1 MNIFVNGKDIS
12 SRTGSPS
19 RSDDVDGLSQSFS
32 FVVAFN
38 PNDRYFPNLDL
49 NCGDKVVVSNNG
61 KEIFKGTITDE
72 SRNGLFERTYTA
84 HDNGWYLNKNEVVA
98 QIKDMTAD
106 SAIKKLCDE
115 FGIGTDICSMPT
127 KINQIYDGT
136 VLSDAIKDI
145 VDKVSSDQAKS
156 YRMEIVGD
164 KLKISEYKNMIVKPS
179 FKMASNVAPTDPTKA
194 PAQNT
199 VTKSIQDMANTVKV
213 ISSAEKSTT
222 VEASAKDDKA
232 IAKYGTLQKVVK
244 RTDADK
250 AQAGNIAKNT
260 LLELNKVTEGKS
272 VKLLGDDV
280 VRSGRI
286 IQMDGKYYLVTSCT
300 HDYMP
305 VHTMSLE
312 LEVVQ

>member
-12 SRTGSPS
+12 TRTGSPS
-19 RSDDVDGLSQSFS
+19 RSDDVDGLSQSFD
-32 FVVAFN
+32 FTVAFN
-38 PNDRYFPNLDL
+38 PNDKYFPSLDV

-72 SRNGLFERTYTA
+72 ARSGVFQRTYTA

-98 QIKDMTAD
+98 QIKDMAAD

-115 FGIGTDICSMPT
+115 FGIQTDICSMPT

-164 KLKISEYKNMIVKPS
+164 KLKISEYKDMIVKTS
-179 FKMASNVAPTDPTKA
+179 FKMASNVAPIDPTKV
-194 PAQNT
+194 PSSDE
-199 VTKSIQDMANTVKV
+199 VTKSIQDMANSIKV

-222 VEASAKDDKA
+222 IEASAKDDKA

-244 RTDADK
+244 RTDAEK

-260 LLELNKVTEGKS
+260 LLELNKVTETKRVS
-272 VKLLGDDV
+272 LLGDDA

-286 IQMDGKYYLVTSCT
+286 IQMDGKLYLVKSCT
-300 HDYMP
+300 HDYLP
-305 VHTMSLE
+305 VHTMNLA